1 MTAISVSERLSIS
14 IILDGTELDLTI
26 FRINFLQIL
35 TGTNVYLPYGQLH
48 LVDLTGYFQNNP
60 VGDNQTIKIIL
71 TTKDDNNKSN
81 TVLYKMRVFKP
92 DIVKQAGTSM
102 YRFLLTYD
110 APRYLHESSSSSLGK
125 GTSAT
130 ALGNISAACGLTF
143 SSNVSTS
150 DSQVWLGNFDR
161 YCISANSICDA
172 GYVDSKS
179 CMMLGVTETGT
190 MKYIDVSKLNYTS
203 VKYSFSNVTHSSN
216 IVYPIVGKV
225 NLITRSGYNNALS
238 GYKAATV
245 AQTPLV
251 YNSSAYSI
259 HTSVSATSPT
269 STIAYNT
276 NIAKAIKGGKV
287 YFAPINC
294 GNVHNNYESAL
305 HQNRRLRSLYGVI
318 FELST
323 VYTTSL
329 QILDTVE
336 LSFYDKQGSERIIN
350 KSVSGGYL
358 IIDKGIF
365 VTASGTYY
373 EKFRLARQGNNSLP
387 NSQGS

>member
-1 MTAISVSERLSIS
+1 MSRRTNYPVTTINRWCNGTAKNAVPLELKKKLS
-14 IILDGTELDLTI
+14 
-26 FRINFLQIL
+26 
-35 TGTNVYLPYGQLH
+35 
-48 LVDLTGYFQNNP
+48 
-60 VGDNQTIKIIL
+60 
-71 TTKDDNNKSN
+71 
-81 TVLYKMRVFKP
+81 
-92 DIVKQAGTSM
+92 
-102 YRFLLTYD
+102 
-110 APRYLHESSSSSLGK
+110 
-125 GTSAT
+125 
-130 ALGNISAACGLTF
+130 
-143 SSNVSTS
+143 
-150 DSQVWLGNFDR
+150 
-161 YCISANSICDA
+161 
-172 GYVDSKS
+172 
-179 CMMLGVTETGT
+179 
-190 MKYIDVSKLNYTS
+190 
-203 VKYSFSNVTHSSN
+203 
-216 IVYPIVGKV
+216 
-225 NLITRSGYNNALS
+225 
-238 GYKAATV
+238 
-245 AQTPLV
+245 
-251 YNSSAYSI
+251 
-259 HTSVSATSPT
+259 
-269 STIAYNT
+269 